1 MKDKLKEFV
10 RSRLL
15 NNDDFRK
22 TWKKANP
29 FVGGP
34 YEFEY
39 EGESDFKVA
48 IAYDHAHYHRY
59 YISAC
64 IDLKISF
71 QVVDLLSDHWLAHFE
86 SNDFVGLLIWPHLNS
101 FKLKEIQ
108 DERLMLL
115 AKYTNV
121 KTYPDAEGIF
131 LLDNKRRVRDW
142 LYANNF
148 KPPTTWC
155 FSSREEAMEFLEHA
169 DYPIV
174 HKSVQGSVSRGVEI
188 VKTKARAQSIVKR
201 CFSSGIYPYRMDRRN
216 VQWDFVMFQ
225 EYLEGCREKRIIVV
239 GDSYFSI
246 EKLRGIDDYMSGSGY
261 MQWGEN
267 EQELFLYSSK
277 IMEKGNFRNM
287 NVDFFI
293 DNKGDFYVNELHALF
308 HGPRITDEN
317 RKGRYL
323 RNNGTD
329 TWQFE
334 AGNFYR
340 NYTTNLRILDFLKSN
355 GITYEEWS
363 WLAKDVFFEING
375 LRM

>member
-1 MKDKLKEFV
+1 MKEKLREFV

-34 YEFEY
+34 YELEFK
-39 EGESDFKVA
+39 GESDFTVA
-48 IAYDHAHYHRY
+48 IAFDHAHYHRY
-59 YISAC
+59 FISAC
-64 IDLKISF
+64 LDLKISF
-71 QVVDLLSDHWLAHFE
+71 KVIDLLGNDWLSHFE
-86 SNDFVGLLIWPHLNS
+86 NERFVGILIWPHLNS
-101 FKLKEIQ
+101 FKLKEIL
-108 DERLMLL
+108 DERLILL
-115 AKYTNV
+115 ANHTKIR
-121 KTYPDAEGIF
+121 TYPDAEGIF

-142 LYANNF
+142 LYANDF
-148 KPPTTWC
+148 RSPITWC
-155 FSSREEAMEFLEHA
+155 FSDREEAMDFVEQA
-169 DYPIV
+169 SYPIV

-188 VKTKARAQSIVKR
+188 IKNKDRARAIVKK

-216 VQWDFVMFQ
+216 IQWDFIMFQ
-225 EYLEGCREKRIIVV
+225 EYLEGCQEKRIIIV

-246 EKLRGIDDYMSGSGY
+246 EKLRGVDDYMSGSGY
-261 MQWGEN
+261 MQWGQN
-267 EQELFLYSSK
+267 EEELFLYSSR
-277 IMEKGNFRNM
+277 IMKKGNFRNM

-323 RNNGTD
+323 RTAGAN

-334 AGNFYR
+334 AGNYYR
-340 NYTTNLRILDFLKSN
+340 NYTTNLRVLDFLASI
-355 GITYEEWS
+355 GIDYQEWS
-363 WLAKDVFFEING
+363 WLSKDVFFEING